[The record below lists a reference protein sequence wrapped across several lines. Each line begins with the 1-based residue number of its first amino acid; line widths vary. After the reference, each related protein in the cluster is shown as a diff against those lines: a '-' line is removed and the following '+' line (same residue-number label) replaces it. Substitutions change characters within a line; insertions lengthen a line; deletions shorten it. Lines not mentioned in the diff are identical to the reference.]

1 MFLVTSK
8 MSNINSDKLNFILEA
23 TKSHKHNGKDFF
35 DHLLQ
40 TSGIVEKLCQQ
51 IGVEDSGYLVD
62 AALFHSIYGTDYYEF
77 NEQITREK
85 VLSLIGQKAEQL
97 VHFFC
102 SLPERNIQVLQHK
115 FQPPLQRDLYILEY
129 ANLLELSIT
138 DVQKTSALN
147 PSKIFRLK
155 LLRANLM
162 DHYGFKMPPLPFSF
176 VDK

>member
-8 MSNINSDKLNFILEA
+8 MSNINSKKLNFILES
-23 TKSHKHNGKDFF
+23 TKSCKHNGKEFF

-51 IGVEDSGYLVD
+51 IGINDSEYLVD

-85 VLSLIGQKAEQL
+85 VISLIGENAEKL

-102 SLPERNIQVLQHK
+102 SLPERNIQILQHK
-115 FQPPLQRDLYILEY
+115 FQSSLQRDLYILEY
-129 ANLLELSIT
+129 ANLLEISVT

-155 LLRANLM
+155 LLRANLI

-176 VDK
+176 VNK

>member
-8 MSNINSDKLNFILEA
+8 MSNINSEKLNFILKS
-23 TKSHKHNGKDFF
+23 TKSCKHNGKEFF

-51 IGVEDSGYLVD
+51 IGINDSEYLVD

-85 VLSLIGQKAEQL
+85 VISLIGENAEKL

-102 SLPERNIQVLQHK
+102 SLPERNIQILQHK
-115 FQPPLQRDLYILEY
+115 FQPSLQRDLYILEY

-155 LLRANLM
+155 LIRANLI
-162 DHYGFKMPPLPFSF
+162 DHYGFDVPPLSFSF
-176 VDK
+176 GDK

>member
-1 MFLVTSK
+1 
-8 MSNINSDKLNFILEA
+8 MSNINSEKLNFILES
-23 TKSHKHNGKDFF
+23 TKSYKHNGKQFF

-51 IGVEDSGYLVD
+51 IGIQDSGYLVD

-85 VLSLIGQKAEQL
+85 VVSLIGENAEKL

-102 SLPERNIQVLQHK
+102 SLPERNIQILQHK
-115 FQPPLQRDLYILEY
+115 FQSSLQRDLYILEY
-129 ANLLELSIT
+129 ANLLEISVT

-155 LLRANLM
+155 LLRANLI

>member
-1 MFLVTSK
+1 MFPVTSK
-8 MSNINSDKLNFILEA
+8 MTNINSEKLNFILEA
-23 TKSHKHNGKDFF
+23 TKSHKHTGRTFF

-51 IGVEDSGYLVD
+51 IGIDDSQYLVD

-85 VLSLIGQKAEQL
+85 VISLIGEKAEQL

-102 SLPERNIQVLQHK
+102 SLTDRSVQILQHK
-115 FQPPLQRDLYILEY
+115 FQPSLQRDLYILEY
-129 ANLLELSIT
+129 ANVLEISIT

-155 LLRANLM
+155 LMRANLI
-162 DHYGFKMPPLPFSF
+162 DHYGFKMPPIPFSF
-176 VDK
+176 GDK

>member
-1 MFLVTSK
+1 
-8 MSNINSDKLNFILEA
+8 MSNINSKKLNFILES
-23 TKSHKHNGKDFF
+23 TKSCKHNGKEFF

-51 IGVEDSGYLVD
+51 IGISDSEYLVD

-85 VLSLIGQKAEQL
+85 VISLIGENAEKL

-102 SLPERNIQVLQHK
+102 SLPERNIQILQHK
-115 FQPPLQRDLYILEY
+115 FQSSLQRDLYILEY
-129 ANLLELSIT
+129 ANLLEISVT

-155 LLRANLM
+155 LLRANLI

-176 VDK
+176 GDK

>member
-1 MFLVTSK
+1 MK
-8 MSNINSDKLNFILEA
+8 DDKEKLEFVHNR
-23 TKSHKHNGKDFF
+23 TKDVRHGRRSFF
-35 DHLLQ
+35 DHLLK

-51 IGVEDSGYLVD
+51 IGVEDSEYLID

-85 VLSLIGQKAEQL
+85 VISLIGENAEKL

-102 SLPERNIQVLQHK
+102 SLPERNIQILQHK
-115 FQPPLQRDLYILEY
+115 FHSSLQRDLYILEY

>member
-1 MFLVTSK
+1 MFLVTLK
-8 MSNINSDKLNFILEA
+8 MSNINSEKLNFILES
-23 TKSHKHNGKDFF
+23 TKSYKHNGKDFF
-35 DHLLQ
+35 NHLLQ

-51 IGVEDSGYLVD
+51 IGIDDSEYLVD

-85 VLSLIGQKAEQL
+85 VISLIGENAEKL

-102 SLPERNIQVLQHK
+102 SLPERNIQILQHK
-115 FQPPLQRDLYILEY
+115 FQSSLQRDLYILEY
-129 ANLLELSIT
+129 ANLLEISVT

-155 LLRANLM
+155 LLRANLI

-176 VDK
+176 GDK

>member
-8 MSNINSDKLNFILEA
+8 MSNINSEKLNFILKS
-23 TKSHKHNGKDFF
+23 TKSCKHNGKEFF

-51 IGVEDSGYLVD
+51 IGINDSEYLVD

-85 VLSLIGQKAEQL
+85 VISLIGENAEKL

-102 SLPERNIQVLQHK
+102 SLPERNIQILQHK
-115 FQPPLQRDLYILEY
+115 FQSSLQRDLYILEY
-129 ANLLELSIT
+129 ANLLEISVT

-155 LLRANLM
+155 LLRANLI

-176 VDK
+176 GDK

>member
-8 MSNINSDKLNFILEA
+8 MSNINSEKLNFILES
-23 TKSHKHNGKDFF
+23 TKSYKHNGKQFF

-51 IGVEDSGYLVD
+51 IGIDDSEYLVD

-85 VLSLIGQKAEQL
+85 VISLIGENAEKL

-102 SLPERNIQVLQHK
+102 SLPERNIQILQHK
-115 FQPPLQRDLYILEY
+115 FQSSLQRDLYILEY
-129 ANLLELSIT
+129 ANLLEISVT

-155 LLRANLM
+155 LLRANLI

-176 VDK
+176 GDK

>member
-1 MFLVTSK
+1 

-51 IGVEDSGYLVD
+51 IGVEDSGYLID
-62 AALFHSIYGTDYYEF
+62 AALFHSIYGTEYYEF

-85 VLSLIGQKAEQL
+85 VISLIGENAEKL

-102 SLPERNIQVLQHK
+102 SLPDRNIQILQHK
-115 FQPPLQRDLYILEY
+115 FHSSLQRDLSLIH
-129 ANLLELSIT
+129 I
-138 DVQKTSALN
+138 
-147 PSKIFRLK
+147 
-155 LLRANLM
+155 
-162 DHYGFKMPPLPFSF
+162 
-176 VDK
+176 

>member
-1 MFLVTSK
+1 MFPVTSK
-8 MSNINSDKLNFILEA
+8 MSNINSEKLNFILES
-23 TKSHKHNGKDFF
+23 TKSYKHNGKQFF

-40 TSGIVEKLCQQ
+40 TSGIVEKLCQK
-51 IGVEDSGYLVD
+51 IGIDDSEYLVD
-62 AALFHSIYGTDYYEF
+62 AALFHSIYGTDYYKF

-85 VLSLIGQKAEQL
+85 VISLIGENAEKL

-102 SLPERNIQVLQHK
+102 SLPERNIQILQHK
-115 FQPPLQRDLYILEY
+115 FQPSLQRDLYILEY

-155 LLRANLM
+155 LLRANLI
-162 DHYGFKMPPLPFSF
+162 DHYGFDVPPLPFSF
-176 VDK
+176 GDK